1 MRLLVTG
8 GFGFIGSAF
17 VRLAMLRG
25 HEISVIDKMTY
36 AADLTNLSEKARS
49 LIVISDLDLANKELL
64 EKFLGSNENFDFI
77 VNFAAESHVDRSI
90 ANALPFVQSNIVGVV
105 NLLECIKKTPST
117 KFLQVSTDEVYGTIS
132 EGSWDE
138 TFPLNPRSA
147 YSSSKASAE
156 LFCRAY
162 ENTHNSHIWITRCAN
177 NFGPRQSAE
186 KLIPTVIRSI
196 LNHDRVPVYG
206 DGKNRREWI
215 YVDDHAIAILKII
228 ESNTTSSKI
237 YNLGG
242 TELSNIDL
250 VSKILIIMGE
260 DESNV
265 KFVADRKGHDF
276 RYSVNDS
283 LFQSEFGAVMS
294 LKFQTHLESTVLWYL
309 NNQDWLARSVRKVRT

>member
-17 VRLAMLRG
+17 VRLAIMRG
-25 HEISVIDKMTY
+25 HEIAVIDKMTY
-36 AADLTNLSEKARS
+36 AADLANVSEEARS
-49 LIVISDLDLANKELL
+49 SIVISHLDIANKEQL
-64 EKFLGSNENFDFI
+64 EKFLDSHAAFDFI
-77 VNFAAESHVDRSI
+77 INFAAESHVDRSI
-90 ANALPFVQSNIVGVV
+90 VNGLPFVQSNITGVV
-105 NLLECIKKTPST
+105 NLLECLKKTPTT
-117 KFLQVSTDEVYGTIS
+117 KLLQVSTDEVYGSIT
-132 EGSWDE
+132 EGSWSE

-156 LFCRAY
+156 LFCKAY
-162 ENTHNSHIWITRCAN
+162 ENTHNSHVWITRCAN

-186 KLIPTVIRSI
+186 KLIPTVIRAI
-196 LNHDRVPVYG
+196 LNHERVPVYG

-250 VSKILIIMGE
+250 VNKILKIMRANLS
-260 DESNV
+260 DVN
-265 KFVADRKGHDF
+265 FVEDRKGHDF
-276 RYSVNDS
+276 RYSVDDS
-283 LFQSEFGAVMS
+283 LFEREFGEIMS
-294 LKFQTHLESTVLWYL
+294 SNFETHLESTVSWYL
-309 NNQDWLARSVRKVRT
+309 NNQDWLARSFLKVST